1 MFWTSLKS
9 LLSRKLRLAMS
20 AMAVVLGVAFVSG
33 ALVLT
38 DTLGRSFDSMFSSV
52 YSDTDVGV
60 TGAAKV
66 EVAEVDGGGAPTSV
80 PASLIDRVAA
90 VPGVA
95 QVTGVVSVDGVRV
108 VGGNGK
114 VIPSVGAPRVGEN
127 WTGGGALVQLREGRG
142 PNASDEV
149 AINASLAEVGGFS
162 IGNSIDVL
170 TLEPRRSFK
179 LVGIFGYSGDR
190 DTLGGTMSVAFTE
203 PVAQRVML
211 GETDVF
217 SRLNVRAANGVE
229 PIELRDRVREAL
241 GGGYQV
247 KTGEELAEEAAAGF
261 QDGLAFFSQILL
273 GFAAVALFVGIFLIL
288 NTFSIIAAQRT
299 REMALLRS
307 IGASRRQVM
316 LSMLGE
322 ATAIGLIAAM
332 LGLAA
337 GIGVGAGLAYLVSRY
352 SGGLTLAGLS
362 VPPVAIA
369 AAFGV
374 GVVVTVIAAVVP
386 ALRASRVPPIAA
398 MRDAAGPDRPL
409 TRLATVGAV
418 ITGIGAV
425 LLVLGLTAVVPGAMI
440 AVLGGVLA
448 SFIGVSLLTPV
459 LSRPAVALLGR
470 AFVGSVPGK
479 LGRLNAGR
487 NPRRTAITSAALMVG
502 IALITAVSVV
512 LGSASESIR
521 GLASGSL
528 RADLVV
534 RGEQTGL
541 QQPGVRPEVFDEVAK
556 LPGVS
561 AAAAVY
567 RDQAVVNG
575 GQRYV
580 TVIND
585 LDSLAEVFSL
595 RPVQGDPRTLGP
607 ADIVID
613 QDYAADMGLSLGSP
627 VAIQFA
633 KGQQRTYTVTAIY
646 PESDLPGGMA
656 LPQDAA
662 QYLSAPTISLGY
674 VQLADDMPVDQVK
687 PRIEVLLAEDP
698 EVSVV
703 DLSSFANQQTESLDQ
718 IRLMIQM
725 LLGLAIFIAIL
736 GVVNTLALSV
746 IERVREIGLL
756 RAVGLNRTQTVKM
769 IMVEAV
775 IISLFGALLGVVVGG
790 ALGAAAVQGLEGE
803 GINQLVVP
811 WGQMAIYFAGAG
823 VVGVFAAVLP
833 ALRAARINVLG
844 AIATP

>member
-1 MFWTSLKS
+1 MFRATLKN

-20 AMAVVLGVAFVSG
+20 AMAVVLGVTFVSG
-33 ALVLT
+33 TLVLT
-38 DTLGRSFDSMFSSV
+38 DTLGRSFDSMFSSI

-60 TGAAKV
+60 TGGAKV
-66 EVAEVDGGGAPTSV
+66 EVSEVDGGGAPTSV
-80 PASLIDRVAA
+80 PASLIDTVAA

-108 VGGNGK
+108 VGGDGK
-114 VIPSVGAPRVGEN
+114 VIPSVGAPRLGES
-127 WTGGGALVQLREGRG
+127 WTEESALIRLREGRG
-142 PNASDEV
+142 PSAPDEV
-149 AINASLAEVGGFS
+149 AINASLAAVGDFAVGD
-162 IGNSIDVL
+162 SIDVL
-170 TLEPRRSFK
+170 TREPRRSFR

-190 DTLGGTMSVAFTE
+190 DSLGGTMSVAFTQ
-203 PVAQRVML
+203 PVAQRLML
-211 GETDVF
+211 GSSDVF
-217 SRLNVRAANGVE
+217 SSLNVRAADGVE
-229 PIELRDRVREAL
+229 PAELRDRVRQAV
-241 GGGYQV
+241 GGGYDV
-247 KTGEELAEEAAAGF
+247 KTGAELADEAAAGF
-261 QDGLAFFSQILL
+261 RDGLAFFSQILL

-316 LSMLGE
+316 LSVLGE
-322 ATAIGLIAAM
+322 ATVIGLIAAV
-332 LGLAA
+332 LGLAT
-337 GIGVGAGLAYLVSRY
+337 GVGAGAGLAYLVSRY

-362 VPPVAIA
+362 VPPAAVA

-374 GVVVTVIAAVVP
+374 GVVVTVVAAVVP

-409 TRLATVGAV
+409 TRLATVGAL
-418 ITGIGAV
+418 ITGVGAV
-425 LLVLGLTAVVPGAMI
+425 LLVLGLTAVVPGAMV
-440 AVLGGVLA
+440 AVLLGVLA
-448 SFIGVSLLTPV
+448 SFIGVALLTPV

-470 AFVGSVPGK
+470 AFAGSLPGK

-487 NPRRTAITSAALMVG
+487 NLRRTAITSAALMVG

-541 QQPGVRPEVFDEVAK
+541 QQPGVRPEVFDQVAT

-567 RDQAVVNG
+567 RDQALVNG
-575 GQRYV
+575 DQRFV

-585 LDSLAEVFSL
+585 LGALTEVFGL
-595 RPVQGDPRTLGP
+595 RPVQGDPRRLGP
-607 ADIVID
+607 GDIVVD
-613 QDYAADMGLSLGSP
+613 QDHAADLGLSLGSR

-633 KGQQRTYTVTAIY
+633 KGQQRTYTVTAVY

-656 LPQDAA
+656 LPKDAA

-674 VQLADDMPVDQVK
+674 VQLADGVPVDQVK
-687 PRIEVLLAEDP
+687 PRIEALLADDP

-703 DLSSFANQQTESLDQ
+703 DLSSFADQQTESLDQ
-718 IRLMIQM
+718 VRLMIQL
-725 LLGLAIFIAIL
+725 LLGLAIVIAIL

-756 RAVGLNRTQTVKM
+756 RAVGLNRTQTIMM
-769 IMVEAV
+769 IVVEAV

-790 ALGAAAVQGLEGE
+790 GLGVAAVQGLEE
-803 GINQLVVP
+803 QGINELVVP

-823 VVGVFAAVLP
+823 VVGVFAAILP
-833 ALRAARINVLG
+833 ALRAARTDVLG

>member
-1 MFWTSLKS
+1 MFRATLKS
-9 LLSRKLRLAMS
+9 LLSRKLRLTMS
-20 AMAVVLGVAFVSG
+20 AMAVVLGVTFVSG

-60 TGAAKV
+60 NGAAKV
-66 EVAEVDGGGAPTSV
+66 EVSEVDGGGAPTSV
-80 PASLIDRVAA
+80 PASLIDTVAA

-95 QVTGVVSVDGVRV
+95 TVTGVVSVDGVRV
-108 VGGNGK
+108 VGGDGK
-114 VIPSVGAPRVGEN
+114 VIPSVGAPRVGES
-127 WTGGGALVQLREGRG
+127 WTGESALIRLREGRG
-142 PNASDEV
+142 PSAPDEV
-149 AINASLAEVGGFS
+149 AINASLADVGDFAVGD
-162 IGNSIDVL
+162 SIDVL
-170 TLEPRRSFK
+170 TLEPRRSFE

-203 PVAQRVML
+203 PVAQRLML
-211 GETDVF
+211 GSAGVF
-217 SRLNVRAANGVE
+217 SRLNVRAVDGVE
-229 PIELRDRVREAL
+229 PADLRDRVRQVI
-241 GGGYQV
+241 GGGYEA
-247 KTGEELAEEAAAGF
+247 KTGTELADEAAAGF
-261 QDGLAFFSQILL
+261 RDGLAFFSQILL

-316 LSMLGE
+316 FSVLGE
-322 ATAIGLIAAM
+322 ATVIGLIAAV
-332 LGLAA
+332 LGLAC
-337 GIGVGAGLAYLVSRY
+337 GVGAGAGLAYLVSRY

-362 VPPVAIA
+362 VPPAAVV

-374 GVVVTVIAAVVP
+374 GVVVTVVAAVVP

-409 TRLATVGAV
+409 TRLTTVGAV
-418 ITGIGAV
+418 ITGVGAV
-425 LLVLGLTAVVPGAMI
+425 LLVLGLTAVVPGAMV
-440 AVLGGVLA
+440 AVLFGVLA
-448 SFIGVSLLTPV
+448 SFVGVSLLTPV

-470 AFVGSVPGK
+470 AFAGSLPGK

-521 GLASGSL
+521 GLASGQL

-541 QQPGVRPEVFDEVAK
+541 QQPGVRPEVFDEMAK

-567 RDQAVVNG
+567 RDQALVNG
-575 GQRYV
+575 DQRYV

-585 LDSLAEVFSL
+585 LGSLTEVFSL

-607 ADIVID
+607 GDIVID
-613 QDYAADMGLSLGSP
+613 QDHAADMGLSLGSP
-627 VAIQFA
+627 VTIQFA
-633 KGQQRTYTVTAIY
+633 KGQQLTYTVTAIY

-656 LPQDAA
+656 LPKDAA

-674 VQLADDMPVDQVK
+674 VQLADEVPVGQVK
-687 PRIEVLLAEDP
+687 PRIEALLADDP
-698 EVSVV
+698 EVSVM
-703 DLSSFANQQTESLDQ
+703 DLSSFADQQTESLDQ
-718 IRLMIQM
+718 IRLMIQL

-756 RAVGLNRTQTVKM
+756 RAVGLNRTQTIKM

-775 IISLFGALLGVVVGG
+775 IISLFGALLGVTVGG
-790 ALGAAAVQGLEGE
+790 GLGAAAAQGLEE
-803 GINQLVVP
+803 QGINELVVP
-811 WGQMAIYFAGAG
+811 WGQMAIYVAGAG
-823 VVGVFAAVLP
+823 VAGVFAAVLP
-833 ALRAARINVLG
+833 ALRAVRTNVLS

>member
-1 MFWTSLKS
+1 MFRATWKS

-38 DTLGRSFDSMFSSV
+38 DTLGRSFDLMFSSV

-60 TGAAKV
+60 TGTATV
-66 EVAEVDGGGAPTSV
+66 DVAEVDGGAAPTRV

-95 QVTGVVSVDGVRV
+95 RVTGVVSVDGVRV

-127 WTGGGALVQLREGRG
+127 WTGESPLVRLREGRG
-142 PNASDEV
+142 PLAPDEV
-149 AINASLAEVGGFS
+149 AINASLAEAGGFAV
-162 IGNSIDVL
+162 GDSIDVL
-170 TLEPRRSFK
+170 TLEPRRAFT
-179 LVGIFGYSGDR
+179 LVGIFGYSGGR

-203 PVAQRVML
+203 PVAQRLML
-211 GETDVF
+211 GGADVF
-217 SRLNVRAANGVE
+217 SRLNVRAAEGVE
-229 PIELRDRVREAL
+229 PVELRDRVRVTL
-241 GGGYQV
+241 GGEYQV
-247 KTGEELAEEAAAGF
+247 STGADLADEAAAGF
-261 QDGLAFFSQILL
+261 RDGLAFFGQILL
-273 GFAAVALFVGIFLIL
+273 GFAAVALFVGLFLIL

-307 IGASRRQVM
+307 IGASRRQM
-316 LSMLGE
+316 LLSVLAE
-322 ATAIGLIAAM
+322 ATAIGLVASV

-337 GIGVGAGLAYLVSRY
+337 GVGVGAGLASLVSRY
-352 SGGLTLAGLS
+352 SGSLTLAGLG
-362 VPPVAIA
+362 VPPSAVA
-369 AAFGV
+369 AAFGM
-374 GVVVTVIAAVVP
+374 GIGVTVIAAIVP
-386 ALRASRVPPIAA
+386 AVRASRVPPIAA
-398 MRDAAGPDRPL
+398 MVDTAGPDRPL
-409 TRLATVGAV
+409 TRLATTGAV
-418 ITGIGAV
+418 ISGVGAV
-425 LLVLGLTAVVPGAMI
+425 LLVLGLTDVVPGAI
-440 AVLGGVLA
+440 VAVLLGVLA
-448 SFIGVSLLTPV
+448 SFVGISLLTPV
-459 LSRPAVALLGR
+459 ISRPAVALLGTVF
-470 AFVGSVPGK
+470 AGSMPGR

-528 RADLVV
+528 HADLVV

-541 QQPGVRPEVFDEVAK
+541 QQPGVRAEVFDEVAA
-556 LPGVS
+556 LPGVR

-567 RDQAVVNG
+567 RDQAIVNG
-575 GQRYV
+575 DQQYV

-585 LDSLAEVFSL
+585 LGALTEVFAL
-595 RPVQGDPRTLGP
+595 HPVQGDPRTLGP
-607 ADIVID
+607 GDIVVD
-613 QDYAADMGLSLGSP
+613 QDHATDLGLSLGSP
-627 VAIQFA
+627 VTVQFA
-633 KGQQRTYTVTAIY
+633 KGQQRTYTVTGIY

-656 LPQDAA
+656 LPEDAA
-662 QYLSAPTISLGY
+662 RYLRAPTISLGY
-674 VQLADDMPVDQVK
+674 VQLADDVPVDQVK
-687 PRIEVLLAEDP
+687 PRIEGLLAEDP

-725 LLGLAIFIAIL
+725 LLGLAILIAIL
-736 GVVNTLALSV
+736 GVVNTQALSV

-756 RAVGLNRTQTVKM
+756 RAVGLNRTQTIRM

-790 ALGAAAVQGLEGE
+790 VLGAAAVQGLDEE
-803 GINQLVVP
+803 GIGELVVP
-811 WGQMAIYFAGAG
+811 WGQMAIYLAGAG

-833 ALRAARINVLG
+833 ALRAARLNVLD

>member
-1 MFWTSLKS
+1 MIRATLKS

-20 AMAVVLGVAFVSG
+20 ALAVVLGVAFVSG

-60 TGAAKV
+60 TGTANV
-66 EVAEVDGGGAPTSV
+66 DVAEVDGGGAPPSV

-108 VGGNGK
+108 VGGDGK

-127 WTGGGALVQLREGRG
+127 WTGESSLVRLREGRG
-142 PNASDEV
+142 PIAQDEIAV
-149 AINASLAEVGGFS
+149 NASLAKAGGFAV
-162 IGNSIDVL
+162 GDSIDVL
-170 TLEPRRSFK
+170 TLVPRRAFT
-179 LVGIFGYSGDR
+179 LVGIFGYSGGR

-203 PVAQRVML
+203 PVAQRLML
-211 GETDVF
+211 GGIDVF
-217 SRLNVRAANGVE
+217 SRLNVRAAEGVE
-229 PIELRDRVREAL
+229 PIELRNRVREAL

-247 KTGEELAEEAAAGF
+247 NTGADLADEAAAGF
-261 QDGLAFFSQILL
+261 RDGLAFFGQILL
-273 GFAAVALFVGIFLIL
+273 GFAAVALFVGIFLVL

-316 LSMLGE
+316 LSVLGE
-322 ATAIGLIAAM
+322 ATAIGLVGAV

-337 GIGVGAGLAYLVSRY
+337 GVGVGAGLAFLVSRY
-352 SGGLTLAGLS
+352 SGNLTLAGLS
-362 VPPVAIA
+362 VPPSAVV
-369 AAFGV
+369 AAFGMSI
-374 GVVVTVIAAVVP
+374 VVTVIAAVVP
-386 ALRASRVPPIAA
+386 ATRASRVPPIAA
-398 MRDAAGPDRPL
+398 MVDAAGPDRPL
-409 TRLATVGAV
+409 TRLATIGATISGV
-418 ITGIGAV
+418 GAV
-425 LLVLGLTAVVPGAMI
+425 LLVLGLTDVVPGATV
-440 AVLGGVLA
+440 AVLFGVLA
-448 SFIGVSLLTPV
+448 SFVGVSLLTPV
-459 LSRPAVALLGR
+459 LSRPAVALLGT
-470 AFVGSVPGK
+470 AFAGSMPGR
-479 LGRLNAGR
+479 LGQLNAGR

-502 IALITAVSVV
+502 IALVTAVSVV

-541 QQPGVRPEVFDEVAK
+541 QPPGVRAEVFDQVAA
-556 LPGVS
+556 LPGVR

-567 RDQAVVNG
+567 RDQALVNG
-575 GQRYV
+575 DQRYV

-585 LDSLAEVFSL
+585 LAALTEVFAL
-595 RPVQGDPRTLGP
+595 RPVEGDPRTLGP
-607 ADIVID
+607 GDIVVD
-613 QDYAADMGLSLGSP
+613 QDHATDLGLSLGSP
-627 VAIQFA
+627 VAVQFA

-656 LPQDAA
+656 LPEDAA
-662 QYLSAPTISLGY
+662 QYLRAPTISLGY
-674 VQLADDMPVDQVK
+674 VQLADGVPVDHVTPQ
-687 PRIEVLLAEDP
+687 IEALLAEDP

-703 DLSSFANQQTESLDQ
+703 DLSSFADQQTASLDQ

-736 GVVNTLALSV
+736 GVVNTQALSV

-756 RAVGLNRTQTVKM
+756 RAVGLNRTQTAKM

-790 ALGAAAVQGLEGE
+790 ALGAAAVQVLEEE
-803 GINQLVVP
+803 GISELVVP
-811 WGQMAIYFAGAG
+811 WGQMAVYFVGTG
-823 VVGVFAAVLP
+823 VIGVFAAVLP
-833 ALRAARINVLG
+833 ALRAARINVLD